1 MVWGGGTVGVPSG
14 LAVDCA
20 GSHPHRVVARLYRGV
35 GRALV
40 QTWVPILGS
49 VESAIMALGAL
60 TVWSCGVL
68 GGNGVQ
74 LRWP

>member
-20 GSHPHRVVARLYRGV
+20 GSHARCVVARLYRGM

-40 QTWVPILGS
+40 PTWVPVLGS
-49 VESAIMALGAL
+49 VESAMIPPGAL

-68 GGNGVQ
+68 GGSGVQ
-74 LRWP
+74 LRSP